1 MAMTAKRSLLTLGNP
16 KTEKGTGLGFL
27 TAILHLAPADRS
39 GRNVCPWASPGCIA
53 TCLNLAG
60 RGGIFAKGEDS
71 NAIQR
76 ARIART
82 EFFFADRPAFLAQL
96 RREIRQHVAR
106 AARHGL
112 RPAARLNGTSDIPWE
127 SIEPALFEEFSAV
140 VFYDYTKAPHRI
152 PHPFPNYSLTFSR
165 SETNEADA
173 LATLARGGNVAVV
186 FDVARGAP
194 LPATWNGY
202 PVHDADVHDL
212 RFLDPAGSVAGL
224 RAKGPAKR
232 DNTGFV
238 VRVSQ

>member
-1 MAMTAKRSLLTLGNP
+1 VRKEL
-16 KTEKGTGLGFL
+16 
-27 TAILHLAPADRS
+27 
-39 GRNVCPWASPGCIA
+39 
-53 TCLNLAG
+53 
-60 RGGIFAKGEDS
+60 
-71 NAIQR
+71 
-76 ARIART
+76 
-82 EFFFADRPAFLAQL
+82 
-96 RREIRQHVAR
+96 RQHVER

-127 SIEPALFEEFSAV
+127 SVDPALFDEFRAT

-152 PHPFPNYSLTFSR
+152 ARPMPNYSLTFSR

-186 FDVARGAP
+186 FDVPRGAP
-194 LPATWNGY
+194 LPASWNGY